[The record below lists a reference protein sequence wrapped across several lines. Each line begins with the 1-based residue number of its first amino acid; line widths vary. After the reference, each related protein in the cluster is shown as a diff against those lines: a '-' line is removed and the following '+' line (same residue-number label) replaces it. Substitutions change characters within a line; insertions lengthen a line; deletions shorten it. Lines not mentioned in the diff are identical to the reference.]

1 MRRHLLGIVA
11 LVLILAG
18 IIGMIVGYSSV
29 RPWGMEDAA
38 GVGLR
43 TGLVLG
49 ALWIAYPQLVQ
60 LAKRFPKW
68 LYAVIAMA
76 ASVVAFGPRSLI
88 FIIPAILLLGA
99 LQVGAWL
106 LKPLPKKKRA
116 AKTHPPKKIKGER
129 V

>member
-1 MRRHLLGIVA
+1 MRRHLLGIIA

-18 IIGMIVGYSSV
+18 VVNRFVDFGSTSHS
-29 RPWGMEDAA
+29 GMEDA
-38 GVGLR
+38 GDVGLR
-43 TGLVLG
+43 AGLVLG

-68 LYAVIAMA
+68 LYAILAMVT
-76 ASVVAFGPRSLI
+76 SVVMFGPRSLI
-88 FIIPAILLLGA
+88 IVAPALVILLL

-106 LKPLPKKKRA
+106 LKPLPKKR
-116 AKTHPPKKIKGER
+116 TVKKEKGER